1 MDIHMIQ
8 NWVQI
13 ILLGVGSLWMLVWL
27 FFALRYVG
35 KFKELTDSIN
45 PKEYLGSFMYYIGFG
60 VMDAVRYDVRRDAS
74 PKAVAKYIEIRG
86 SKYAYYYYY
95 VTLVGKITYI
105 ITLIPIGILLGA
117 LANQPLFAAAGVAVA
132 ILLVA
137 DFDAG
142 IQRRVSDR
150 RDTLLSELPQALSKL
165 ALLVRA
171 GLPLRSAWARV
182 AETGTGLLYDEMK
195 ITMQQIQRGG
205 IPETEA
211 YRDFAVRCEIKEI
224 KKFSS
229 MIVQNLTKGNEELAY
244 YLKQMSGEMWEV
256 KKQVVQRQGENAKSL
271 LVIPTMLVFI
281 GVLIIIMIP
290 MASSF
295 QSF

>member
-35 KFKELTDSIN
+35 RFEDLTNSIN
-45 PKEYLGSFMYYIGFG
+45 PEEYLGSFMYYIGFG
-60 VMDAVRYDVRRDAS
+60 VMDTVHYDVKKDAN

-95 VTLVGKITYI
+95 VTLAGKITYI
-105 ITLIPIGILLGA
+105 ITLTPIGILLGA
-117 LANQPLFAAAGVAVA
+117 LANQPLFAGVGVAVA
-132 ILLVA
+132 VLLVF

-150 RDTLLSELPQALSKL
+150 RDTLLTELPQALSKL

-195 ITMQQIQRGG
+195 ITIQQIQRGG
-205 IPETEA
+205 IPEVEA
-211 YRDFAVRCEIKEI
+211 YRNFAVRCEIKEI

-229 MIVQNLTKGNEELAY
+229 MIVQNLAKGNEELAY

-271 LVIPTMLVFI
+271 LFIPTMIIFVGI
-281 GVLIIIMIP
+281 LIIILVP
-290 MASSF
+290 MMSSF
-295 QSF
+295 QTF